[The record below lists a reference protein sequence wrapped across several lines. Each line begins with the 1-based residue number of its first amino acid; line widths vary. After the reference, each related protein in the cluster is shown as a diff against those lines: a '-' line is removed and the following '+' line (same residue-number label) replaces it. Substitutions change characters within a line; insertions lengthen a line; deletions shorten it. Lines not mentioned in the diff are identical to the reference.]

1 MERSAKEEQ
10 SDTPKLQMDMTNI
23 DGGGLGIPKI
33 KPPKTDNSGGGTGR
47 PGVHG
52 TGGASNANGLRNVTI
67 HIGKLVESL
76 TVQTTNLSGDTSE
89 IKALITETLLS
100 AVNDAN
106 LAIQ

>member
-1 MERSAKEEQ
+1 M
-10 SDTPKLQMDMTNI
+10 N
-23 DGGGLGIPKI
+23 
-33 KPPKTDNSGGGTGR
+33 
-47 PGVHG
+47 
-52 TGGASNANGLRNVTI
+52 I

-76 TVQTTNLSGDTSE
+76 TVQTTNLSSDTSE